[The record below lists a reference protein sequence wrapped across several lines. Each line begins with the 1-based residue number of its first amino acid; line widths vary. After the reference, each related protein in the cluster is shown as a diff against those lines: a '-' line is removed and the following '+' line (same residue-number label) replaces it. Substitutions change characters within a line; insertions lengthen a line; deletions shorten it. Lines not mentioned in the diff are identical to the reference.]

1 MSFASFISS
10 RISFQSNRTFSKL
23 IVRIAVVGI
32 MLGLGVMIL
41 SIAVIR
47 GFKSEIKQK
56 IRGFAGDILVQKF
69 DNNYSDQNSPF
80 NIDNAFIKKVQAN
93 PLFTHIMPTATK
105 PGIIKTR
112 TEIEGVV
119 MKGVNKNYDWTFFKK
134 ILVAGKVIDF
144 TDTVEAQKQIMISS
158 YTASRLK
165 LKVGDKFLMYFVQ
178 EPPLKKRPFYIT
190 GIFDVGVE
198 DIDKTFVV
206 GDLSLLVKLNN
217 WNPDEIGG
225 YELRVSNFERLDEA
239 NDFLSDK
246 MPLKLKS
253 YTVSD
258 SYPTI
263 FEWLKLLDVNA
274 QVMLILMLIVATINM
289 ISALLIIILER
300 TSMIGMFKAMGAGNW
315 TIQKIF
321 LYNASYLIGIGLIL
335 GNIFGLGISF
345 FQSGTHF
352 FKLDEASYYMTFVPI
367 EVHWTDMVLLNLGTL
382 VICLLVL
389 IIPSTLVTRIT
400 PVKAIRFK

>member
-1 MSFASFISS
+1 LSFASFISS
-10 RISFQSNRTFSKL
+10 RISFKSNRTFSKL
-23 IVRIAVVGI
+23 IVRIAIIGI

-41 SIAVIR
+41 SVAIIR

-56 IRGFAGDILVQKF
+56 LRGFAGDILVQKF
-69 DNNYSDQNSPF
+69 DNNYSDQNTPF
-80 NIDNAFIKKVQAN
+80 AIDKNLIKKIQAS
-93 PLFTHIMPTATK
+93 PLFTHIMPIASK

-119 MKGVNKNYDWTFFKK
+119 MKGVNKDYDWTYFKN

-144 TDTVEAQKQIMISS
+144 KDSVETQKQVMISS

-178 EPPLKKRPFYIT
+178 EPLKKRPFYIT
-190 GIFDVGVE
+190 GIFDVGVA
-198 DIDKTFVV
+198 DIDKIFVV
-206 GDLSLLVKLNN
+206 GDLSLIVKLNN
-217 WNPDEIGG
+217 WHTDEIGG
-225 YELRVSNFERLDEA
+225 YELRVSDFNRLDQA
-239 NDFLSDK
+239 NDFLKDK
-246 MPLKLKS
+246 MPLQLKS

-300 TSMIGMFKAMGAGNW
+300 TSMIGIFKAMGAGNW

-321 LYNASYLIGIGLIL
+321 LYNATYLIGIGLLL
-335 GNIFGLGISF
+335 GNIFGLGISL
-345 FQSGTHF
+345 FQYNSHF
-352 FKLDEASYYMTFVPI
+352 FKLDEESYSMKFVPI
-367 EVHWTDMVLLNLGTL
+367 EIRWTDMALLNLGTL
-382 VICLLVL
+382 VICLVVL
-389 IIPSTLVTRIT
+389 IIPSMLVTRIS

>member
-1 MSFASFISS
+1 
-10 RISFQSNRTFSKL
+10 
-23 IVRIAVVGI
+23 

-41 SIAVIR
+41 SVAIIR

-56 IRGFAGDILVQKF
+56 LRGFAGDILVQKF
-69 DNNYSDQNSPF
+69 DNNYSDQNTPF
-80 NIDNAFIKKVQAN
+80 TIDKGLIKQVQAS
-93 PLFTHIMPTATK
+93 PLFTHIMPIASK

-112 TEIEGVV
+112 TEIEGVI
-119 MKGVNKNYDWTFFKK
+119 MKGVNKDYDWTYFKN

-144 TDTVEAQKQIMISS
+144 KDSVDAQKQVMISS

-178 EPPLKKRPFYIT
+178 EPLKKRPFYIT
-190 GIFDVGVE
+190 GIFDVGVA
-198 DIDKTFVV
+198 DIDKSFVV
-206 GDLSLLVKLNN
+206 GDLSLIVRLNN
-217 WNPDEIGG
+217 WHPDEIGG
-225 YELRVSNFERLDEA
+225 YELRVSDFNRLDEA
-239 NDFLSDK
+239 NDFLKDK
-246 MPLKLKS
+246 MPLQLKS

-300 TSMIGMFKAMGAGNW
+300 TSMIGIFKAMGAGNW

-321 LYNASYLIGIGLIL
+321 LYNATYLIGIGLLL
-335 GNIFGLGISF
+335 GNVFGLGISL
-345 FQSGTHF
+345 FQYNSHF
-352 FKLDEASYYMTFVPI
+352 FKLDEESYYMKFVPI
-367 EVHWTDMVLLNLGTL
+367 EIHWTDMALLNLGTL
-382 VICLLVL
+382 VICLMVL
-389 IIPSTLVTRIT
+389 IIPSMLVTRIS

>member
-1 MSFASFISS
+1 M
-10 RISFQSNRTFSKL
+10 
-23 IVRIAVVGI
+23 IVRIDIVGI
-32 MLGLGVMIL
+32 MLGLGVML
-41 SIAVIR
+41 LTVAVIR

-80 NIDNAFIKKVQAN
+80 NIDNAFLKKVQSN
-93 PLFTHIMPTATK
+93 PMFTRIMPIATK
-105 PGIIKTR
+105 PGIIKTH

-119 MKGVNKNYDWTFFKK
+119 MKGVNKDYDWTFFKK

-144 TDTVEAQKQIMISS
+144 TDTIEAQKQIMISS
-158 YTASRLK
+158 YTANRLK

-178 EPPLKKRPFYIT
+178 EPLKKRPFYIT

-206 GDLSLLVKLNN
+206 GDLSLIVKLNN
-217 WNPDEIGG
+217 WHPDEIGG
-225 YELRVSNFERLDEA
+225 YELRVSDFDRLDEA
-239 NDFLSDK
+239 NDFLGDK

-253 YTVSD
+253 YAVSD
-258 SYPTI
+258 LYPTI
-263 FEWLKLLDVNA
+263 FEWLKLLDVNT
-274 QVMLILMLIVATINM
+274 QVMLILMLLVAIINM

-300 TSMIGMFKAMGAGNW
+300 TSMIGIFKAMGARNW

-321 LYNASYLIGIGLIL
+321 LYNATYLIGVGLLL
-335 GNIFGLGISF
+335 GNIFGLGICY
-345 FQSGTHF
+345 FQSATHF
-352 FKLDEASYYMTFVPI
+352 FKLDEESYYMKFVPI
-367 EVHWTDMVLLNLGTL
+367 QIQWTDVALLNLGTL
-382 VICLLVL
+382 IICVLVL
-389 IIPSTLVTRIT
+389 IIPSTLVTRIS